1 VVDEM
6 VSMELE
12 FRGINLSDLG
22 AYFEALGGRLVTED
36 FPYVYVGESWR
47 GEILSE
53 EELSFTSVF
62 KVNAVKIRFAAETD
76 PVLEDLIRN
85 YRLKTFR
92 VGG

>member
-6 VSMELE
+6 VVRELE
-12 FRGINLSDLG
+12 FRGINLSDLRS
-22 AYFEALGGRLVTED
+22 YFEALGGRLVTEE
-36 FPYVYVGESWR
+36 FPYVYEGESWR
-47 GEILSE
+47 GELLSE

-62 KVNAVKIRFAAETD
+62 KVNSVKIRFVAETEMI
-76 PVLEDLIRN
+76 LEDLIKD